1 MTPRQLIHDLGLLYG
16 RIKVPDDFEKL
27 IREIVKYTN
36 MPDKNRQIF
45 LDCYFSNSK
54 SMEEI
59 ENKYKV
65 SKKTINDI
73 RREIILRI
81 KSDVEF
87 DEVMAVLTIAESKAS
102 SKTKTKS
109 KRNKHARSESAA
121 KKIDMADDV
130 CSIDFAKSTPKPV
143 PSSTQTSIQT
153 TQDTAF
159 LPEQKLPESSSAQ
172 NTEQNIRTEDWKK
185 IIRSIFEDTLC
196 QNNKYSRSDAE
207 SIFETFIDT
216 LSILSN
222 NNTQEDE
229 LAMFVF
235 SDHSL
240 EYDIGYKAAYGHA
253 FDEGYNAAYED
264 AYQDAYSKAYVS
276 GFNKMHDISDAKIND
291 LVKEYEAEIAALKD
305 KLQKDTQPQITAS
318 DTPKSEPEP
327 EKPVSELTTETGS
340 ANSAPKGSGWTTDDV
355 PLYMVSMPTRA
366 LASLNR
372 AGYRTIRDV
381 ISVGPER
388 IQKCYGMGTKTYNDL
403 ARILTTE
410 FKQYSSKWQ
419 Q

>member
-16 RIKVPDDFEKL
+16 EGKVPDDFEKL

-54 SMEEI
+54 SLREI
-59 ENKYKV
+59 EDKYNV
-65 SKKTINDI
+65 PKKTINNI
-73 RREIILRI
+73 RQEIITRI
-81 KSDVEF
+81 KGDIEF
-87 DEVMAVLTIAESKAS
+87 DEVMAVLTIAENKNLL
-102 SKTKTKS
+102 KTKTKP
-109 KRNKHARSESAA
+109 KQNKHTQSKSAA
-121 KKIDMADDV
+121 KKINMADNI
-130 CSIDFAKSTPKPV
+130 CTIDFTKSASKPAS
-143 PSSTQTSIQT
+143 SSTQTA
-153 TQDTAF
+153 QDTAS
-159 LPEQKLPESSSAQ
+159 LPEQKLPESSPTQ
-172 NTEQNIRTEDWKK
+172 NTEQNICTERIEDWKK

-222 NNTQEDE
+222 NNTQENE

-264 AYQDAYSKAYVS
+264 AYQDAYSKAYAS

-305 KLQKDTQPQITAS
+305 KLQKDTQLQITAS
-318 DTPKSEPEP
+318 DTLKSEPES
-327 EKPVSELTTETGS
+327 EKPVSELTTETES
-340 ANSAPKGSGWTTDDV
+340 ANSVPKGSRWTTDDV